1 MPFVE
6 ILNANAA
13 YARHHEALPTGR
25 ARLGLAVVTCIDSR
39 IDPLATLGLKPGDA
53 KIIRNAGA
61 RVTDDVLRS
70 LIIAAHALGVDR
82 IALVQHTDCGV
93 AANTQASLTD
103 MVESSTGAPVGDL
116 DFLTIDDQAA
126 TLRSDAEIV
135 RACPLLPAD
144 TEIGAFIFDVRSGL
158 LERVD

>member
-1 MPFVE
+1 M
-6 ILNANAA
+6 
-13 YARHHEALPTGR
+13 
-25 ARLGLAVVTCIDSR
+25 VTCIDSR